1 MFQFYFLAIIVNLLA
16 GIALSIE
23 YIQDKASW
31 LSMFKD
37 FFTNNNF
44 RLTLGILAFIV
55 GIFKLLSVVEDDIA
69 VVGDIFPALA
79 GIVMGLTLASE
90 YYKGRSTVSSPTV
103 DFIDRALIK
112 NKTAVGI
119 AGIISAALHF
129 IFPKILLL

>member
-55 GIFKLLSVVEDDIA
+55 GIFKLLSVVEDDIP